1 MRKRDWARGEPPPR
15 GSIEWVGVAD
25 MFEPEPPSSSG
36 FQIFELGF
44 TELDAADRWIAQL
57 GNNLAYTRQIHGDEI
72 LTKADANEWEAFLSR
87 WKPFRAKL
95 TSALKSPGWMQMWMK
110 KNKIQFDGLLNE
122 SKKLHDKFVSKGM
135 PMVPVPY
142 MGELVLLLRTMPKQ
156 MKASEMRAK
165 LEAGIQCGTKMLDQN
180 TAWWQWRKRSDTK
193 GLTLAMS
200 NARAAANLFSRSRS
214 GESYGLGSPLY
225 DEFLR
230 RLTKI
235 YIEAAGLYGIVET
248 QQTAAAE
255 ALDEGRQAAHALPGH
270 FMWWVIAAG
279 AGYAGILWFTR
290 SRPTQIIVK
299 VPDAIPTQF

>member
-25 MFEPEPPSSSG
+25 MFEPEPIVNG
-36 FQIFELGF
+36 IFQVFEIGF

-57 GNNLAYTRQIHGDEI
+57 GNNLSYTRQIHGDEI
-72 LTKADANEWEAFLSR
+72 LNKADAAEWEAFLSR
-87 WKPFRAKL
+87 WKPFRQKL
-95 TSALKSPGWMQMWMK
+95 TSALKSPGWVQMWLK
-110 KNKIQFDGLLNE
+110 KNKNQFDGLLNE
-122 SKKLHDKFVSKGM
+122 SKALHDKWVAKGM

-156 MKASEMRAK
+156 LKTSEMRAK
-165 LEAGIQCGTKMLDQN
+165 LEAGITCGNKMLDQN

-193 GLTLAMS
+193 ELTRALGD
-200 NARAAANLFSRSRS
+200 ARTAANLFSRAKS
-214 GESYGLGSPLY
+214 GETYGISNPVY

-248 QQTAAAE
+248 RQTAAAE

-279 AGYAGILWFTR
+279 AGYAGILWITR
-290 SRPTQIIVK
+290 SRPTQITVR
-299 VPDAIPTQF
+299 VPDAVSSTM

>member
-1 MRKRDWARGEPPPR
+1 MSDAR
-15 GSIEWVGVAD
+15 
-25 MFEPEPPSSSG
+25 
-36 FQIFELGF
+36 
-44 TELDAADRWIAQL
+44 T
-57 GNNLAYTRQIHGDEI
+57 
-72 LTKADANEWEAFLSR
+72 
-87 WKPFRAKL
+87 
-95 TSALKSPGWMQMWMK
+95 
-110 KNKIQFDGLLNE
+110 
-122 SKKLHDKFVSKGM
+122 
-135 PMVPVPY
+135 
-142 MGELVLLLRTMPKQ
+142 
-156 MKASEMRAK
+156 
-165 LEAGIQCGTKMLDQN
+165 
-180 TAWWQWRKRSDTK
+180 
-193 GLTLAMS
+193 
-200 NARAAANLFSRSRS
+200 AANLFSRSSNNETYRP
-214 GESYGLGSPLY
+214 GSPVY

>member
-1 MRKRDWARGEPPPR
+1 VKKRDWARGEPPPR

-36 FQIFELGF
+36 FQVFELGF

-57 GNNLAYTRQIHGDEI
+57 GNNLLYTRQIHGDEI
-72 LTKADANEWEAFLSR
+72 VTKADETEWEAFLSR

-95 TSALKSPGWMQMWMK
+95 TSALKSPGWVQMWLK
-110 KNKIQFDGLLNE
+110 KNKIQFDSLLNE
-122 SKKLHDKFVSKGM
+122 SKALHDKFVSKGM

-142 MGELVLLLRTMPKQ
+142 MGELVILLRTMPKQ

-165 LEAGIQCGTKMLDQN
+165 LEAGIKCGNKMLDQN

-193 GLTLAMS
+193 NLTLAIS
-200 NARAAANLFSRSRS
+200 NARAAANLFSQSRS
-214 GESYGLGSPLY
+214 NETYGPGSPLY

-248 QQTAAAE
+248 RQTAAAE
-255 ALDEGRQAAHALPGH
+255 ALDEGRQAAHTLPGH

-290 SRPTQIIVK
+290 SKPTQITVQ
-299 VPDAIPTQF
+299 VPDAFPTTM

>member
-25 MFEPEPPSSSG
+25 MFEPAPPTSSG
-36 FQIFELGF
+36 FQVFELGF

-57 GNNLAYTRQIHGDEI
+57 GNNLAYTREIHDDKI
-72 LTKADANEWEAFLSR
+72 LTKADADLWVAFLSR

-95 TSALKSPGWMQMWMK
+95 TSALKSPGWVQMWLK
-110 KNKIQFDGLLNE
+110 KNKTQFDNLLNE
-122 SKKLHDKFVSKGM
+122 SKALHDKFVSKGM

-156 MKASEMRAK
+156 LKTSEMRAK
-165 LEAGIQCGTKMLDQN
+165 LEAGITCGNKMLDQN

-193 GLTLAMS
+193 ELTRAIG
-200 NARAAANLFSRSRS
+200 NARAAANLFSRSS
-214 GESYGLGSPLY
+214 NSEVYDSGSPVY

-248 QQTAAAE
+248 KRTATAE
-255 ALDEGRQAAHALPGH
+255 AMDEGRRAASALPSH
-270 FMWWVIAAG
+270 FLWWVIAAG
-279 AGYAGILWFTR
+279 ASYAGILWFTR
-290 SRPTQIIVK
+290 SKPAQITVK
-299 VPDAIPTQF
+299 VPDVVPTAM